1 MARIAEPRPAAE
13 PSSAVQQQRRAAILQ
28 ATAALAAQKPADQV
42 QMNEVA
48 RAAGVALGTLY
59 RYFPSKTHLFVGLM
73 ADRVD
78 RMQDGIRRRKVP
90 AGTAA
95 DRVFDVLSRATRPML
110 RQPHL
115 TAAMLNSLNTADATA
130 VAEVGH
136 IDRQVRSM
144 LLTICGVDDPGPQDI
159 SLMRLVQHTWHGILQ
174 SSLNGRIS
182 ADETE
187 DEIQLACRLI
197 LAPLSDVPG

>member
-1 MARIAEPRPAAE
+1 MTEADSSSVADATDCTPAAA
-13 PSSAVQQQRRAAILQ
+13 SS
-28 ATAALAAQKPADQV
+28 
-42 QMNEVA
+42 E
-48 RAAGVALGTLY
+48 
-59 RYFPSKTHLFVGLM
+59 
-73 ADRVD
+73 
-78 RMQDGIRRRKVP
+78 
-90 AGTAA
+90 
-95 DRVFDVLSRATRPML
+95 
-110 RQPHL
+110 
-115 TAAMLNSLNTADATA
+115 ADATA

-136 IDRQVRSM
+136 IDRQVRGM

-197 LAPLSDVPG
+197 LAPLSEAAS

>member
-1 MARIAEPRPAAE
+1 MAEPRPAAE

-28 ATAALAAQKPADQV
+28 ATAALAAEKPAEQV

-73 ADRVD
+73 AERVD
-78 RMQDGIRRRKVP
+78 RMQDGIHRRHAP
-90 AGTAA
+90 TGTAA

-144 LLTICGVDDPGPQDI
+144 LLAICAVDDPGPQDI

-187 DEIQLACRLI
+187 DEIQLACQLL
-197 LAPLSDVPG
+197 LAPLSGDE

>member
-1 MARIAEPRPAAE
+1 
-13 PSSAVQQQRRAAILQ
+13 VQQQRRDAILK

-78 RMQDGIRRRKVP
+78 RMQEGIDRRKAP

-174 SSLNGRIS
+174 SSMNGRIS

-197 LAPLSDVPG
+197 LAPLSEAPR

>member
-13 PSSAVQQQRRAAILQ
+13 PGSAVQQQRRDAILK

-48 RAAGVALGTLY
+48 RAAGVALY

-78 RMQDGIRRRKVP
+78 RMQDGIHRRKAP

-115 TAAMLNSLNTADATA
+115 TAGMLNSLNTADATA
-130 VAEVGH
+130 VAEVGP

-197 LAPLSDVPG
+197 LAPLARTE

>member
-13 PSSAVQQQRRAAILQ
+13 PSSAVQQQRRDAILQ
-28 ATAALAAQKPADQV
+28 ATAALAAEKPADQV

-59 RYFPSKTHLFVGLM
+59 RYVPSKTHLFVGLM

-78 RMQDGIRRRKVP
+78 KMQDGIHRRKAP

-130 VAEVGH
+130 VALSLIH
-136 IDRQVRSM
+136 ISEPTRHFKRSRM
-144 LLTICGVDDPGPQDI
+144 P
-159 SLMRLVQHTWHGILQ
+159 
-174 SSLNGRIS
+174 SS
-182 ADETE
+182 A
-187 DEIQLACRLI
+187 
-197 LAPLSDVPG
+197 